1 MKAFWVCMLAVSLSS
16 CVVYYQKE
24 SVNTDNMARHE
35 IGQALAEQFPD
46 IDEQELHDIVKSKI
60 KSKYYSSK
68 EFKQAAMDSGMV
80 CNDKSK
86 KCTIQCGFVVVDKYK
101 PPYWTKIKDKTIKY
115 DYTVSLDYSGR
126 DALISVKRHI
136 QEKKHKQNNY

>member
-1 MKAFWVCMLAVSLSS
+1 MKTIWACVAALCLSS
-16 CVVYYQKE
+16 CVMYYQKE
-24 SVNTDNMARHE
+24 SVNTDNMAHNE
-35 IGQALAEQFPD
+35 IGQALAAQFPD

-68 EFKQAAMDSGMV
+68 EFKQAAKDSGMV

-86 KCTIQCGFVVVDKYK
+86 KCTMQCGFIVVDKYK
-101 PPYWTKIKDKTIKY
+101 SPYWTKIKDKTIRY

-126 DALISVKRHI
+126 DAIISVKRHI
-136 QEKKHKQNNY
+136 QEKKHKSNYD

>member
-1 MKAFWVCMLAVSLSS
+1 MKTIWVCMLAVCLSS

-68 EFKQAAMDSGMV
+68 ELKQAAMDSGMV

-86 KCTIQCGFVVVDKYK
+86 KCTIQCGFVEKVVYA
-101 PPYWTKIKDKTIKY
+101 PPYWTKIKDKTIRY

-126 DALISVKRHI
+126 DAVISVKRHI

>member
-1 MKAFWVCMLAVSLSS
+1 MKTIWACVAALCLSS
-16 CVVYYQKE
+16 CVMYYQKE
-24 SVNTDNMARHE
+24 SVNTDNMAHNE
-35 IGQALAEQFPD
+35 IGQALAAQFPD

-68 EFKQAAMDSGMV
+68 EFKQAAKDSGMV

-86 KCTIQCGFVVVDKYK
+86 KCTMQCGFIVVDKYK
-101 PPYWTKIKDKTIKY
+101 SPYWTKIKDKTIRY

-126 DALISVKRHI
+126 DAIISVKRHI
-136 QEKKHKQNNY
+136 QEKKHKQNY

>member
-1 MKAFWVCMLAVSLSS
+1 MKTIWVCMLAVCLSS

-86 KCTIQCGFVVVDKYK
+86 NAPFNAVLWKKWCMLRLIGQKL
-101 PPYWTKIKDKTIKY
+101 KIKQYDTII
-115 DYTVSLDYSGR
+115 LF
-126 DALISVKRHI
+126 LWII
-136 QEKKHKQNNY
+136 QVAMR

>member
-46 IDEQELHDIVKSKI
+46 IDEQELHDIVKAKI

-86 KCTIQCGFVVVDKYK
+86 KCTIQCGFVEKVVYA
-101 PPYWTKIKDKTIKY
+101 PPYWTKIKDKTIRY

-126 DALISVKRHI
+126 DAVMSVKRHI

>member
-1 MKAFWVCMLAVSLSS
+1 MKTIWVCMLAVCLSS

-24 SVNTDNMARHE
+24 HINTDNMARHE
-35 IGQALAEQFPD
+35 IGQALAAQFPD
-46 IDEQELHDIVKSKI
+46 IDEQELHDIVKAKI

-86 KCTIQCGFVVVDKYK
+86 KCTIQCGFVEKVVYA
-101 PPYWTKIKDKTIKY
+101 PPYWTKIKDKTIRY

-136 QEKKHKQNNY
+136 EEKKHKQNNY